1 MINRQLPKQK
11 KTTVNL
17 PADAYVSQHASRV
30 RRIAHELIN
39 QLSVLALLGD
49 NAISANQPRS
59 AGAVARDIELF
70 DRCLREAILLAEQ
83 LARCVNSRGETA
95 SVEGSQPGPDQG
107 KVVQIL

>member
-17 PADAYVSQHASRV
+17 PADAYVSRHASRV

-49 NAISANQPRS
+49 SAISANQPRS
-59 AGAVARDIELF
+59 AGEVARDIEMF
-70 DRCLREAILLAEQ
+70 DRCLREATLLAEQ
-83 LARCVNSRGETA
+83 LAYCVTSPREMA
-95 SVEGSQPGPDQG
+95 SVEGSPTVPNQG
-107 KVVQIL
+107 TVV